1 MYRSLNCHGLFP
13 LLHQLGRIGDESR
26 DRGSRRH
33 IGAGEINL
41 TVHVAHPANEI
52 AVGGGDRPL
61 PGGENPHMPAQA
73 GPAGGG
79 GDHGPRLHENI
90 EQSLMQAVQPD
101 LLGGGNDDAPHPVG
115 HLPAAQH
122 LGGGPHVLH
131 PAVGAGADDHLVDLH
146 LAAVVHGFCV
156 FGQMGEGNGGA
167 QSGEVDRDSILIL
180 RVGIGLEYPRFP
192 LKRSRTYAPW
202 SHRLPGRCRF

>member
-1 MYRSLNCHGLFP
+1 MG
-13 LLHQLGRIGDESR
+13 
-26 DRGSRRH
+26 
-33 IGAGEINL
+33 
-41 TVHVAHPANEI
+41 V
-52 AVGGGDRPL
+52 
-61 PGGENPHMPAQA
+61 
-73 GPAGGG
+73 

-192 LKRSRTYAPW
+192 LETVPDIRHGHIVYREDAVLAPASMAMLAMQSRSSIDREATP
-202 SHRLPGRCRF
+202 RQ